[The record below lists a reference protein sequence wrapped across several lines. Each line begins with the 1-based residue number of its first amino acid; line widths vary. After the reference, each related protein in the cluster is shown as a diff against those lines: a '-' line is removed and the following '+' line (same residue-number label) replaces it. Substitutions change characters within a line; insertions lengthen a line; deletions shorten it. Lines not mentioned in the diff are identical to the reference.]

1 MESPSTTRTTVVD
14 FERIGP
20 ERWNVYE
27 LSDGTILRAKL
38 EVTGILR
45 TYKYGPDGDS
55 LYAVINQP
63 VTRVKVPE
71 NLVRKQTIAGKD
83 TRPKGMYG

>member
-1 MESPSTTRTTVVD
+1 MESPNATRTAAVD

-20 ERWNVYE
+20 ERWKVYE

-45 TYKYGPDGDS
+45 TDKYGPDGDP
-55 LYAVINQP
+55 LYVVNNKPI
-63 VTRVKVPE
+63 TRVKVPE
-71 NLVRKQTIAGKD
+71 NLIMKQTIARKD